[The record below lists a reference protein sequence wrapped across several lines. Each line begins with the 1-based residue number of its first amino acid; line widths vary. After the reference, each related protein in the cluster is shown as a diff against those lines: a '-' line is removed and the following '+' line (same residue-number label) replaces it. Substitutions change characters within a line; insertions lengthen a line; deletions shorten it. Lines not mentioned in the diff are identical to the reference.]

1 MFGAIAWMKPL
12 ISICLRVAKGFREIW
27 IGIGSHYRGH
37 MVQGFIFYETVSG
50 IMLSWEDFPFLGNSR
65 PSMLKFTELE
75 LGKIKYQ
82 EVKEV

>member
-1 MFGAIAWMKPL
+1 
-12 ISICLRVAKGFREIW
+12 
-27 IGIGSHYRGH
+27 

-82 EVKEV
+82 EVMEV